1 MNRLQTMY
9 SIFGALTG
17 YFVCHPVVMIIGRKM
32 SESGTESTL
41 SFIEII
47 TAETMMSF
55 SLNML
60 PWSIAFAVAG
70 ALIGL
75 FYGKMIQVQETLRS
89 LSYIDGLTGIA
100 NRRHFQE
107 SLDHEWKYG
116 SRMNKHLSLIMC
128 DIDFF
133 KSYNDLY
140 GHQAGDVCLKAV
152 ATALSET
159 IERPR
164 DLVARY
170 GGEEFAVLLPETDSE
185 GAYKVAEAIYDKVSS
200 LCIPHGK
207 TGNGCKTLTISIG
220 VTTVMPGQDAS
231 VAEPISRA
239 DEALYFA
246 KKDGRNKI
254 KVAGVKELKNN
265 DFDES
270 GQEVIANSKKAD
282 LKIIR
287 LPFSVNPVQKKYL

>member
-1 MNRLQTMY
+1 M
-9 SIFGALTG
+9 
-17 YFVCHPVVMIIGRKM
+17 
-32 SESGTESTL
+32 
-41 SFIEII
+41 
-47 TAETMMSF
+47 
-55 SLNML
+55 
-60 PWSIAFAVAG
+60 AFAIAG

-116 SRMNKHLSLIMC
+116 SRMYKHLSLIMC

-133 KSYNDLY
+133 KTYNDVY
-140 GHQAGDVCLKAV
+140 GHQAGDECLIKV
-152 ATALSET
+152 ARALSET

-185 GAYKVAEAIYDKVSS
+185 GAYKVAEAIRDKVSS
-200 LCIPHGK
+200 LCIPHEK
-207 TGNGCKTLTISIG
+207 SVNGCKSLSISVG
-220 VTTVMPGQDAS
+220 VATVIPDHEIS

-254 KVAGVKELKNN
+254 KVAGAKKLKNN

-270 GQEVIANSKKAD
+270 NQEIIANSKKAD

-287 LPFSVNPVQKKYL
+287 LPFSVNSVQKKYR